1 MKTKYYTDKTIII
14 KTIVL
19 MTLLTTL
26 LIATLYYIKPIT
38 ANAETKE
45 YIHNFTESGKTSDYF
60 DITGNLTTTQGAV
73 IYNNLTLTTALKIE
87 SSTVIK
93 SNIQQD
99 SILTLV
105 FNTTFNG
112 YIKINNESYQATNGI
127 INIQINKGTL
137 NIQKADSASLY
148 YISLKPVE
156 QETETPTEPTDPTKP
171 EVTEA
176 SLTTIQDSLNILI
189 AIQMIFIGSFLGYV
203 AISRLM

>member
-1 MKTKYYTDKTIII
+1 MKTKYHTNKTIII
-14 KTIVL
+14 KTIAL

-26 LIATLYYIKPIT
+26 LITTLYNIKPII

-60 DITGNLTTTQGAV
+60 DITGNLTTTQGTV
-73 IYNNLTLTTALKIE
+73 ICNNLTLTTALKIE

-137 NIQKADSASLY
+137 NIQKVDSASLY
-148 YISLKPVE
+148 YINLKPVE

-176 SLTTIQDSLNILI
+176 TLATIQDSLNILI
-189 AIQMIFIGSFLGYV
+189 AIQMIFIGAFLGYV

>member
-1 MKTKYYTDKTIII
+1 MKTKYHTNKTIII
-14 KTIVL
+14 KTIAL

-26 LIATLYYIKPIT
+26 LITTLYNIKPII

-60 DITGNLTTTQGAV
+60 DITGNLTTTQGTV

-137 NIQKADSASLY
+137 NIQKVDSASLY
-148 YISLKPVE
+148 YINLKPVE

-176 SLTTIQDSLNILI
+176 TLATIQDSLNILI
-189 AIQMIFIGSFLGYV
+189 AIQMIFIGAFLGYV
-203 AISRLM
+203 VISRLM

>member
-1 MKTKYYTDKTIII
+1 MKTKYHTNKTIII
-14 KTIVL
+14 KTIAL

-26 LIATLYYIKPIT
+26 LITTLYNIKPII

-60 DITGNLTTTQGAV
+60 DITGNLTTTQGTV

-137 NIQKADSASLY
+137 NIQKVDSASLY
-148 YISLKPVE
+148 YINLKPVE

-176 SLTTIQDSLNILI
+176 TLATIQDSLNILI
-189 AIQMIFIGSFLGYV
+189 AIQMIFIGAFLGYV